1 MKMNKRTK
9 NARKQISDIHLNV
22 AELSDFLS
30 ELQFQ
35 AEREFVNQED
45 SHELADE
52 YIILFQG
59 ITKAIK
65 QCRQIMGELELLKK
79 TSYEKSR
86 KKKKKII
93 FHIGERK
100 GNFNKVPQGCI
111 FQSLSI
117 LVCRPL
123 IRVKFYIVNEYLSDD
138 SDEFICTV
146 AEGRA

>member
-79 TSYEKSR
+79 TSYEKS
-86 KKKKKII
+86 
-93 FHIGERK
+93 
-100 GNFNKVPQGCI
+100 
-111 FQSLSI
+111 SL
-117 LVCRPL
+117 
-123 IRVKFYIVNEYLSDD
+123 N
-138 SDEFICTV
+138 
-146 AEGRA
+146 